1 MQHDIQPDIAL
12 RFTPWESRAAY
23 ERLKRAA
30 ERLRDGAQGNDERLE
45 YQLWVD
51 NADRNLDRI
60 NRLIER
66 EHVS

>member
-1 MQHDIQPDIAL
+1 MQPDTQPGITL

-23 ERLKRAA
+23 QRLKRTA
-30 ERLRDGAQGNDERLE
+30 EIMRDTATDRDLWLE